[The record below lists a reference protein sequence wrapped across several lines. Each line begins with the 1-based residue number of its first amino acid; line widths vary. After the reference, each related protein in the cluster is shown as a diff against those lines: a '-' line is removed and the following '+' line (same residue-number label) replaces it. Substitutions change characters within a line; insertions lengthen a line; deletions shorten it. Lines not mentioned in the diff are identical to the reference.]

1 MTVGNVLKLV
11 DETKPNFYSETVKTI
26 WLSELEAR
34 IHGDILRHKDQ
45 YTPIEVGDTERVL
58 LAPEPHTAVYRWW
71 LYAMIDMTAEDYE
84 KYQNDMQLFNAAWEA
99 YHGWYLRTHP
109 VGGRC
114 ALPTVNTEWGDPL
127 CQG

>member
-1 MTVGNVLKLV
+1 MTVGQLLKFV
-11 DETKPNFYSETVKTI
+11 DETKPNHYNLSTKMV
-26 WLSELEAR
+26 WLAELEAR
-34 IHGDILRHKDQ
+34 VHGEVLRHPHPFPTMDEEDQ
-45 YTPIEVGDTERVL
+45 ERVL
-58 LAPEPHTAVYRWW
+58 LAPEPHTAFYRWW
-71 LYAMIDMTAEDYE
+71 LYAMIDMTAEGYE

-114 ALPTVNTEWGDPL
+114 ACPTVNTEWGDPL